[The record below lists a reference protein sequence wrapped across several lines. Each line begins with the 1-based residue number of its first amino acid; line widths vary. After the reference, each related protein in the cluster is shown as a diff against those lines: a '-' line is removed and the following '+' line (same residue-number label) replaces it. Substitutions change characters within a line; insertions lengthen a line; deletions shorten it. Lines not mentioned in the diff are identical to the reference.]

1 MSPQPLLTLESEGP
15 IEAPARVRR
24 VLVIDDDRL
33 LCELIR
39 AAFEDDGYL
48 VDAASE
54 VIEAERV
61 LSGELPDAIVLDM
74 GLPGVDGLFY
84 LERLREVPH
93 TRAIPVIAIS
103 GSDEAGRG
111 ACTAGAAAFVRKP
124 FSPLELLAVVGRAIA
139 HADAG
144 APDAKREIDA
154 ADLRRLLEIGQRQH
168 ELLEEAYVQTVGV
181 LASALASRDFG
192 TSQHSRRVAAYAVRL
207 TVDVAPS
214 LLDDTSLRWGFL
226 LHDIGKIG
234 IPDRILLKPG
244 PLTDAERRQ
253 MEAHAT
259 LGAQLLSHVPLL
271 EEEGLRVIRSHH
283 ERWDESGYP
292 DRLGKRAIPLGARIF
307 AIVDALDAMT
317 DERPYRKALS
327 WDRAV
332 CEVHRCRGTHF
343 DPDIVDGFEGCEPDL
358 HRLYLQDL
366 AAA

>member
-1 MSPQPLLTLESEGP
+1 VSPQPLLTLEHDGSF
-15 IEAPARVRR
+15 EAPLRR

-33 LCELIR
+33 LCALIR
-39 AAFEDDGYL
+39 AMFEDEGYV
-48 VDAASE
+48 VDVASE

-61 LSGELPDAIVLDM
+61 LSSELPDAIVLDM

-84 LERLREVPH
+84 LERLREVPQ
-93 TRAIPVIAIS
+93 TRAIPVVAIS
-103 GSDEAGRG
+103 GSEEAGRG
-111 ACTAGAAAFVRKP
+111 ACTAGAAAFVHKP
-124 FSPLELLAVVGRAIA
+124 FRPTELLATVGRVVA
-139 HADAG
+139 HGDPA

-168 ELLEEAYVQTVGV
+168 ELLNAAYIQTVGV
-181 LASALASRDFG
+181 LALALESRDFG
-192 TSQHSRRVAAYAVRL
+192 TSQHSRRVAAYAMRL
-207 TVDVAPS
+207 TLDVAPS
-214 LLDDTSLRWGFL
+214 LLEDPSLRWGFL

-253 MEAHAT
+253 MEAHAV

-271 EEEGLRVIRSHH
+271 EQEGLRVIRSHH

-292 DRLGKRAIPLGARIF
+292 DRLANRSIPLGARIF

-317 DERPYRKALS
+317 DERPYRKPLS
-327 WDRAV
+327 WDGAV
-332 CEVHRCRGTHF
+332 CEVCRCRGSHF
-343 DPDIVDGFEGCEPDL
+343 DPDIVDGFEACEPDL